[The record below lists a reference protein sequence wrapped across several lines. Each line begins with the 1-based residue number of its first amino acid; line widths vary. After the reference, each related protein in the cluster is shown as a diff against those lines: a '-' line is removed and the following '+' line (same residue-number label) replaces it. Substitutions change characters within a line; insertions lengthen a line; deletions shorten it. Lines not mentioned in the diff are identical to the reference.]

1 MIRFIKLI
9 YKYITSSE
17 YPVADMIW
25 QLDADIDSLN
35 AFIIN
40 AEKEISK

>member
-1 MIRFIKLI
+1 MIKFIKRI
-9 YKYITSSE
+9 YKYILSNE
-17 YPVADMIW
+17 HPIADMIW

-40 AEKEISK
+40 AEKEATK

>member
-1 MIRFIKLI
+1 MLKFIKRI
-9 YKYITSSE
+9 YKYITSTKH
-17 YPVADMIW
+17 PIADMLW

-40 AEKEISK
+40 AEKEATK